1 MRLGRHH
8 TSGLVLA
15 LLLTIS
21 CSGRQPQ
28 QPPPATA
35 RPSILLVT
43 LDTTRAD
50 AIGPGA
56 KGIVT
61 PAFNALAA
69 RGRHFRQAYATVPE
83 TLPSHVSMLTG
94 LYPAGHGVHENARFL
109 GPDRALLAEPLGR
122 AGYRTAAFV
131 SSFVLSRRFGL
142 SRGFE
147 HYDDE
152 LTGAGNERDAAS
164 TTERALAFIA
174 QQDSSTPLFLWVHYF
189 DPHAPY
195 EPPARFRS
203 GVATPYLGE
212 VAAVDEQ
219 LGRLAQAFEARRQGA
234 AVIVAGDHG
243 EGLGDHG
250 ESQHGHL
257 LYQPTMHVPL
267 VIVGPGIGAATVDE
281 PVSTRRVFHTALDW
295 AGQASSMSLRGSE
308 REVVLGEAM
317 KPFLEYGWR
326 PQTMAV
332 SGGMKAIQAG
342 TIEAYDLASD
352 PGETK
357 NLGSGA
363 NLPAGVRKS
372 LDDYP
377 IPSLTAVKAPAEVDE
392 DTRRRLASLGYIGAT
407 AAPLVRPDAPRPAD
421 MIRLIGV
428 IERAS
433 ALFVEEK
440 YAAAI
445 PLFEQILAGDPNNL
459 DATLRL
465 AVSHSLLGHE
475 SQAMG
480 AFRLAARLAPESSDV
495 RTYLGL
501 HYARTNRIDQA
512 APLLEPVVAASPQ
525 RVAAVEGLALVRER
539 QGRTVEAVALYQ
551 QVSGLRRMTA
561 PELIHLGELAM
572 RAQQTAAAIAALEN
586 ARALQGDRFRHDL
599 ELGVLYLSA
608 RDLDKAR
615 AALDRVPLSHP
626 EYAMALFKRAQ
637 VSVLLNEP
645 DSAAR
650 IEAARRR
657 ANATTRQ
664 LIENERLFRR

>member
-1 MRLGRHH
+1 MRLGRFHI
-8 TSGLVLA
+8 TGLVLA

-21 CSGRQPQ
+21 CSDRQAQ
-28 QPPPATA
+28 QPPAATT

-56 KGIVT
+56 KGVVT

-83 TLPSHVSMLTG
+83 TLPSHISMLTG

-109 GPDRALLAEPLGR
+109 GPDRALLAESLGR

-164 TTERALAFIA
+164 TTDRALAYLA

-195 EPPARFRS
+195 EPPARFGS

-219 LGRLAQAFEARRQGA
+219 LGRLTQAFEARRQGA
-234 AVIVAGDHG
+234 AMIVAGDHG

-257 LYQPTMHVPL
+257 LYQSTMHVPL

-295 AGQASSMSLRGSE
+295 AGQASSMTLRRSE
-308 REVVLGEAM
+308 SEVVLGEAM

-342 TIEAYDLASD
+342 TIEAYDLSSD

-377 IPSLTAVKAPAEVDE
+377 IPSLTPTNAPAELDE
-392 DTRRRLASLGYIGAT
+392 DARRRLASLGYIGAT
-407 AAPLVRPDAPRPAD
+407 AAPVVRRDAPRPAD
-421 MIRLIGV
+421 MTHLID
-428 IERAS
+428 IIANAS
-433 ALFVEEK
+433 TLFVQQR
-440 YAAAI
+440 YRTAI
-445 PLFEQILAGDPNNL
+445 PVFEQILATDPTNL

-465 AVSHSLLGHE
+465 AVALSMLGRDR
-475 SQAMG
+475 QALD
-480 AFRLAARLAPESSDV
+480 AFARASRLAPESVDV

-501 HYARTNRIDQA
+501 HYERSKQLDRA
-512 APLLEPVVAASPQ
+512 APLLAQVVAEAPE
-525 RVAAVEGLALVRER
+525 RLVAIEALARVREQ
-539 QGRTVEAVALYQ
+539 QGRSSDALALYQ
-551 QVSGLRRMTA
+551 KVAGLRPLSA
-561 PELIHLGELAM
+561 PELVHVGELAM
-572 RAQQTAAAIAALEN
+572 ANRQTAVAIDAFESARRLQAATFT
-586 ARALQGDRFRHDL
+586 RDL

-608 RDLDKAR
+608 RRFEDAR
-615 AALDRVPLSHP
+615 TALDRIPSSHP
-626 EYAMALFKRAQ
+626 NFPMVLFKRAQ

-650 IEAARRR
+650 IDAARRR
-657 ANATTRQ
+657 ADATTRE
-664 LIENERLFRR
+664 LIRSEALFRR

>member
-1 MRLGRHH
+1 MRSGTH
-8 TSGLVLA
+8 TTAGFALA
-15 LLLTIS
+15 LLLTVS
-21 CSGRQPQ
+21 CSDRQPP
-28 QPPPATA
+28 QPPAPAA

-56 KGIVT
+56 KGIET

-83 TLPSHVSMLTG
+83 TLPSHLSMMTG
-94 LYPAGHGVHENARFL
+94 LYPGGHGVHENARFL
-109 GPDRALLAEPLGR
+109 GADQALLAESLGR

-152 LTGAGNERDAAS
+152 LPGAANERNAAA
-164 TTERALAFIA
+164 TTDNALAYLA
-174 QQDSSTPLFLWVHYF
+174 KQDSSTPLFLWVHYF

-195 EPPARFRS
+195 EPPSRFRT
-203 GVATPYLGE
+203 GYATPYLGE

-219 LGRLAQAFEARRQGA
+219 LGRLTQAFEARRQGA
-234 AVIVAGDHG
+234 ALIVAGDHG

-257 LYQPTMHVPL
+257 LYQSTMHVPL
-267 VIVGPGIGAATVDE
+267 VIVGPGAGAATVDD

-295 AGQASSMSLRGSE
+295 AGQGTPMSLRGSE
-308 REVVLGEAM
+308 SEVVLGEAM

-342 TIEAYDLASD
+342 TIEAYDLAAD
-352 PGETK
+352 PGETR

-363 NLPAGVRKS
+363 NLPPGVRKS

-377 IPSLTAVKAPAEVDE
+377 IPSMTAAKAPAGLDE
-392 DTRRRLASLGYIGAT
+392 DARRRLASLGYISAT
-407 AAPLVRPDAPRPAD
+407 AAPVVRADAPRPAD
-421 MIRLIGV
+421 MTRLIEV
-428 IERAS
+428 IDRAS
-433 ALFVEEK
+433 ALFVQER

-445 PLFEQILAGDPNNL
+445 PLFEQILAADANNL

-475 SQAMG
+475 PAAMD
-480 AFRLAARLAPESSDV
+480 AFRRAVRLAPDSPDV

-501 HYARTNRIDQA
+501 HYTRTNRIDQA
-512 APLLEPVVAASPQ
+512 APLLEPVVAASPH
-525 RVAAVEGLALVRER
+525 RVAAVEGLAAVRER
-539 QGRTVEAVALYQ
+539 QGRTAEAVALYQ
-551 QVSGLRRMTA
+551 QVSALRPMTA
-561 PELIHLGELAM
+561 PELIHLGGLAM
-572 RAQQTAAAIAALEN
+572 SAQQTPAAIAAFEK
-586 ARALQGDRFRHDL
+586 ARAIEGDRFRHDL

-608 RDLDKAR
+608 RELDKAR
-615 AALDRVPLSHP
+615 TALDRVQLSHP

-650 IEAARRR
+650 IEAARQR

-664 LIENERLFRR
+664 LIANEQLFRR

>member
-1 MRLGRHH
+1 MRLGGLD
-8 TSGLVLA
+8 TAGLVLA
-15 LLLTIS
+15 LLLTFS
-21 CSGRQPQ
+21 CSDRQAPQ
-28 QPPPATA
+28 TAAPAE

-56 KGIVT
+56 RGIVT

-69 RGRHFRQAYATVPE
+69 RGRYFRQAYATVPE
-83 TLPSHVSMLTG
+83 TLPSHISMLTG

-109 GPDRALLAEPLGR
+109 GPDQALLAESLGR

-142 SRGFE
+142 ARGFQ

-152 LTGAGNERDAAS
+152 LTGAASERDAAA
-164 TTERALAFIA
+164 TTERARAYIA
-174 QQDSSTPLFLWVHYF
+174 QQDSSAPLFLWVHYF

-195 EPPARFRS
+195 EPPSRFRS
-203 GVATPYLGE
+203 AVATPYLGE
-212 VAAVDEQ
+212 VAAADEQ
-219 LGRLAQAFEARRQGA
+219 LGRLTQAFDTHRPGA
-234 AVIVAGDHG
+234 AIIVAGDHG
-243 EGLGDHG
+243 EGLGEHG

-257 LYQPTMHVPL
+257 LYQSTMHVPL
-267 VIVGPGIGAATVDE
+267 VIVGPGVDAATVDE
-281 PVSTRRVFHTALDW
+281 PVSTRRVFHTVLDW
-295 AGQASSMSLRGSE
+295 AGEATSMSLRGTGH
-308 REVVLGEAM
+308 EVVLGEAM

-342 TIEAYDLASD
+342 TIEAYDLPSD

-363 NLPAGVRKS
+363 NLPPGVRKS

-377 IPSLTAVKAPAEVDE
+377 IPSLTATKAPGDLDE
-392 DTRRRLASLGYIGAT
+392 DARRRLASLGYIGAT
-407 AAPLVRPDAPRPAD
+407 AAPVVRPDAPRPAD
-421 MIRLIGV
+421 MTRLIAV
-428 IERAS
+428 IEKAS

-445 PLFEQILAGDPNNL
+445 PLFEQILAGDPDNL

-475 SQAMG
+475 RPAME
-480 AFRLAARLAPESSDV
+480 AFRRAARLAPDSTDV
-495 RTYLGL
+495 RAYLGL
-501 HYARTNRIDQA
+501 HYARTNRIEEA
-512 APLLEPVVAASPQ
+512 APLLEPVVAASPH
-525 RVAAVEGLALVRER
+525 RTAAVEGLALVRER
-539 QGRTVEAVALYQ
+539 QGRTAEAVALHE
-551 QVSGLRRMTA
+551 QVSGLRPMSA
-561 PELIHLGELAM
+561 AELVHLGEMAM
-572 RAQQTAAAIAALEN
+572 SAQQTTTAIGAFEK
-586 ARALQGDRFRHDL
+586 ARALQGDRFRRDL
-599 ELGVLYLSA
+599 ELGVLYLAA

-615 AALDRVPLSHP
+615 ASLDRVPASHP

-637 VSVLLNEP
+637 VSVLLKEP
-645 DSAAR
+645 DSRAR
-650 IEAARRR
+650 IEAARRG

-664 LIENERLFRR
+664 LIDNERLFRR

>member
-1 MRLGRHH
+1 MRH

-21 CSGRQPQ
+21 CSDRQA
-28 QPPPATA
+28 QPTVPPAA

-50 AIGPGA
+50 AIGPA
-56 KGIVT
+56 ARGIVT
-61 PAFNALAA
+61 PAFNALTA
-69 RGRHFRQAYATVPE
+69 RGRYFRQAYTAVPE
-83 TLPSHVSMLTG
+83 TLPSHISMMTG
-94 LYPAGHGVHENARFL
+94 LYPGGHGVHENARFL
-109 GPDRALLAEPLGR
+109 GPDQSLLAESLGR

-152 LTGAGNERDAAS
+152 LTGTASERDAAS
-164 TTERALAFIA
+164 TTERALAYIA
-174 QQDSSTPLFLWVHYF
+174 QQDSHTPLLLWVHYF

-219 LGRLAQAFEARRQGA
+219 LGRLTEAFEARRPGA
-234 AVIVAGDHG
+234 AMIVAGDHG

-257 LYQPTMHVPL
+257 LYQSTMHVPL
-267 VIVGPGIGAATVDE
+267 VIVGPGVGAATVDE
-281 PVSTRRVFHTALDW
+281 PVSTRRIFHTALDW
-295 AGQASSMSLRGSE
+295 AGQSSSMSLRGSDS
-308 REVVLGEAM
+308 EVVLGEAM

-342 TIEAYDLASD
+342 TIEAYDLSSD

-363 NLPAGVRKS
+363 NLPPGVRKS

-377 IPSLTAVKAPAEVDE
+377 IPSLSAAKAPADLDE
-392 DTRRRLASLGYIGAT
+392 DARRRLASLGYIGAT
-407 AAPLVRPDAPRPAD
+407 AAPVVRPDAPRPAD
-421 MIRLIGV
+421 MTRLIGV
-428 IERAS
+428 IESAS
-433 ALFVEEK
+433 SLFVEEK

-475 SQAMG
+475 SPAMEG
-480 AFRLAARLAPESSDV
+480 FRRAARLAPESADV

-512 APLLEPVVAASPQ
+512 ASLLEPVVAASPQ

-539 QGRTVEAVALYQ
+539 QGRTAEAVALYQ
-551 QVSGLRRMTA
+551 QVSGLRPMTA
-561 PELIHLGELAM
+561 AELVHLGELAM
-572 RAQQTAAAIAALEN
+572 SAQQTPTAIGAFEK
-586 ARALQGDRFRHDL
+586 ARAVQGDRFRHDL
-599 ELGVLYLSA
+599 ELGVLYLAA
-608 RDLDKAR
+608 RDFDKAR
-615 AALDRVPLSHP
+615 AALDRVPVSHP

-645 DSAAR
+645 DSAGR

-657 ANATTRQ
+657 ANASTRQ
-664 LIENERLFRR
+664 LIDDERLFRR

>member
-1 MRLGRHH
+1 MSFGARIPA
-8 TSGLVLA
+8 GLVFA
-15 LLLTIS
+15 LWLTVS
-21 CSGRQPQ
+21 CADRQAAPA
-28 QPPPATA
+28 ATA
-35 RPSILLVT
+35 PRPSILLVT

-56 KGIVT
+56 KGVET
-61 PAFNALAA
+61 PSFNALAA

-83 TLPSHVSMLTG
+83 TLPSHLSMLTG

-109 GPDRALLAEPLGR
+109 APGHALLAEQLGR
-122 AGYRTAAFV
+122 AGYRSAAFV
-131 SSFVLSRRFGL
+131 SSFVLSHRFGL
-142 SRGFE
+142 ARGFE
-147 HYDDE
+147 RYDDE
-152 LTGAGNERDAAS
+152 LGTANERDAAG
-164 TTERALAFIA
+164 TTDRALAYLG
-174 QQDSSTPLFLWVHYF
+174 QQDSSTPLFVWVHYF

-203 GVATPYLGE
+203 RTATPYLGE
-212 VAAVDEQ
+212 VAAMDEQ
-219 LGRLAQAFEARRQGA
+219 LGRLTQGFEARRPGA

-257 LYQPTMHVPL
+257 LYQSTMHVPL
-267 VIVGPGIGAATVDE
+267 VIMGPGVSAGGSDE
-281 PVSTRRVFHTALDW
+281 PVSTRRIFHTALDW
-295 AGQASSMSLRGSE
+295 AGLGASMSLRGGD

-332 SGGMKAIQAG
+332 SSGMKAIQAG
-342 TIEAYDLASD
+342 TIEAYDLAKD

-363 NLPAGVRKS
+363 NLPDGVRKS

-377 IPSLTAVKAPAEVDE
+377 IPSPAAAKAPASLD
-392 DTRRRLASLGYIGAT
+392 DDARRRLASLGYIGAT
-407 AAPLVRPDAPRPAD
+407 ATPVVRPDAPRPAD
-421 MIRLIGV
+421 MTRLIDV
-428 IERAS
+428 IENAS
-433 ALFVEEK
+433 ALFVQEQ

-445 PLFEQILAGDPNNL
+445 PLFEQILTADPHNL

-465 AVSHSLLGHE
+465 AVSHSLLRHE
-475 SQAMG
+475 SAAME
-480 AFRLAARLAPESSDV
+480 AFRRAARLAPDSADV

-501 HYARTNRIDQA
+501 HYARTNRIEEA
-512 APLLEPVVAASPQ
+512 APLLERVVAESPE
-525 RVAAVEGLALVRER
+525 RVAAVEGLATVRER
-539 QGRTVEAVALYQ
+539 QGKTVEAVALFQ
-551 QVSGLRRMTA
+551 KTSELRPMSA
-561 PELIHLGELAM
+561 PELIRLGELSM
-572 RAQQTAAAIAALEN
+572 SVQQTPGAIAAFEK
-586 ARALQGDRFRHDL
+586 ARVLQGDRFRNDL
-599 ELGVLYLSA
+599 ELGVLYFA
-608 RDLDKAR
+608 TRELDKAR
-615 AALDRVPLSHP
+615 VALDRVPVSHP